1 MGRKVHPVGFRL
13 GINKEWQSRWYADRN
28 YTELVQEDARIR
40 QTIQQRLSGASLA
53 RIEIQRS
60 ANQIEVSLHTAK
72 PGVVIGKGGQA
83 VDQLRKDLETMT
95 GKKVKLNIEEIKQ
108 PELNAYLVAESIAE
122 QITRRVSYRRAVKQS
137 VLRAMR
143 SGAKGVRVRVSGRLG
158 GAEMA
163 RSVWEREGRVPL
175 HTIRADI
182 DYGQV
187 HAHTTYGRIGVKVW
201 IYRGD
206 VIERKGDSLL
216 QMDRPA
222 AMAQPRPERDR
233 RDRGPV
239 RPERADRGERADRSD
254 RGDGAGPRPLARAPR
269 PEGARPEARGP
280 RPEQPV
286 QAAAP
291 QVEAPQVEAPQATA
305 PQAEA
310 PRAEAAPIEQP
321 TPFVP
326 TPTEAP
332 APEANATAE
341 PGATPETET
350 NGGAE

>member
-1 MGRKVHPVGFRL
+1 MGRKVHPIGFRL

-28 YTELVQEDARIR
+28 YTEMVQEDARIR
-40 QTIQQRLSGASLA
+40 QMVGQRLTGAGLA

-60 ANQIEVSLHTAK
+60 ANQIDVTLHTAK

-83 VDQLRKDLETMT
+83 VDLLRKDLESTT

-108 PELNAYLVAESIAE
+108 PELDAYLVAESIAE
-122 QITRRVSYRRAVKQS
+122 QITRRVSYRRAVKQA
-137 VLRAMR
+137 VMRAMR
-143 SGAKGVRVRVSGRLG
+143 AGAKGVRVRVSGRLG

-201 IYRGD
+201 LYRGD

-222 AMAQPRPERDR
+222 AVAQPRQERDR
-233 RDRGPV
+233 RDR
-239 RPERADRGERADRSD
+239 RD
-254 RGDGAGPRPLARAPR
+254 RGDRGDRGDRPSDGGGR
-269 PEGARPEARGP
+269 PIGRGP
-280 RPEQPV
+280 R
-286 QAAAP
+286 
-291 QVEAPQVEAPQATA
+291 TD
-305 PQAEA
+305 A
-310 PRAEAAPIEQP
+310 PRQDTRPAARGQGGP
-321 TPFVP
+321 VP
-326 TPTEAP
+326 G
-332 APEANATAE
+332 ATAE
-341 PGATPETET
+341 EGITEPAAPRGPEISDKSPLAET
-350 NGGAE
+350 TNSGESE

>member
-1 MGRKVHPVGFRL
+1 MGRKVHPIGFRL

-28 YTELVQEDARIR
+28 YTEMVQEDARIR
-40 QTIQQRLSGASLA
+40 KTVGQRLTGAGLA

-60 ANQIEVSLHTAK
+60 ANQIEVTLHTAK

-108 PELNAYLVAESIAE
+108 PELDAYLVAESIAE
-122 QITRRVSYRRAVKQS
+122 QLTRRVSYRRAVKQS
-137 VLRAMR
+137 VMRAMR

-206 VIERKGDSLL
+206 VIAER
-216 QMDRPA
+216 QAPPEA
-222 AMAQPRPERDR
+222 AA
-233 RDRGPV
+233 
-239 RPERADRGERADRSD
+239 ATA
-254 RGDGAGPRPLARAPR
+254 GAGA
-269 PEGARPEARGP
+269 
-280 RPEQPV
+280 
-286 QAAAP
+286 
-291 QVEAPQVEAPQATA
+291 
-305 PQAEA
+305 
-310 PRAEAAPIEQP
+310 
-321 TPFVP
+321 
-326 TPTEAP
+326 
-332 APEANATAE
+332 
-341 PGATPETET
+341 
-350 NGGAE
+350 